1 MKSKYTKYII
11 IPFFTILTMQ
21 YLLAQNPIIRHVRTA
36 DPSAHIWDDKGTL
49 WIYTSGD
56 PNDSCSDYST
66 MDGYRAFSTTDMVN
80 YTDHGVIL
88 HSSNI
93 SWGVP
98 GYMFAPT
105 FAYKNGKYYC
115 IYPHAYENSYAKFN
129 CGVAVSDVP
138 QGPFTD
144 IGIIEG
150 VSGQWIDP
158 CVFTDTDGTSYLY
171 WGINE
176 PKVAK
181 LKDNMTEL
189 AEEPRVIEYGS
200 DNFFEAIY
208 MHKKDDIYYFSYNT
222 GKGGYYAMGDNPY
235 GPFDYKGAVNPAQEQ
250 DHHSMIEFKGQWYF
264 FYHVHNYNGGSGCMR
279 NTCAEYLFYNA
290 DRTLKEVYPSSEGV
304 AHVDAPVIR
313 FTSPTYDQK
322 FKASAS
328 VMVDV
333 DVTDDKGV
341 SKVKLYLN
349 GELVDKKRKSPYTWG
364 KGDRFLSGLKVG
376 NYTLK
381 AIVVNKD
388 GRIGERSTN
397 FSIDLN

>member
-1 MKSKYTKYII
+1 
-11 IPFFTILTMQ
+11 
-21 YLLAQNPIIRHVRTA
+21 
-36 DPSAHIWDDKGTL
+36 
-49 WIYTSGD
+49 
-56 PNDSCSDYST
+56 
-66 MDGYRAFSTTDMVN
+66 
-80 YTDHGVIL
+80 
-88 HSSNI
+88 
-93 SWGVP
+93 
-98 GYMFAPT
+98 
-105 FAYKNGKYYC
+105 
-115 IYPHAYENSYAKFN
+115 
-129 CGVAVSDVP
+129 
-138 QGPFTD
+138 
-144 IGIIEG
+144 
-150 VSGQWIDP
+150 
-158 CVFTDTDGTSYLY
+158 
-171 WGINE
+171 
-176 PKVAK
+176 
-181 LKDNMTEL
+181 MTEL

-333 DVTDDKGV
+333 AVTDDKSV
-341 SKVKLYLN
+341 SKGKLYVN